1 MIVVKNI
8 NNNVSL
14 CLDSSNLQMYETM
27 RQEYKAVADC
37 VDKIGEY
44 YESVTSAELN
54 EEEKLYLILHI
65 NRVCSKESEGKG
77 LLSRQDGS
85 LTFPGDKGHMPVDM
99 SFAFGEGLF
108 VSNAMKN

>member
-27 RQEYKAVADC
+27 RQEYKAVA

-65 NRVCSKESEGKG
+65 NRVCSKESE
-77 LLSRQDGS
+77 S
-85 LTFPGDKGHMPVDM
+85 
-99 SFAFGEGLF
+99 
-108 VSNAMKN
+108 

>member
-44 YESVTSAELN
+44 YESVTSAEFS
-54 EEEKLYLILHI
+54 ISQ
-65 NRVCSKESEGKG
+65 RCT
-77 LLSRQDGS
+77 R
-85 LTFPGDKGHMPVDM
+85 FPLKQLRWRTPT
-99 SFAFGEGLF
+99 
-108 VSNAMKN
+108 